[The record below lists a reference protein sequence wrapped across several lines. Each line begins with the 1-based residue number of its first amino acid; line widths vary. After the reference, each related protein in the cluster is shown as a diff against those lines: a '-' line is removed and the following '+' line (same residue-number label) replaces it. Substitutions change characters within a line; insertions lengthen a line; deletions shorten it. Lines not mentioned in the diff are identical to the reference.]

1 MSTKEQTLKL
11 LTVTCRYREEVLS
24 KETVPLEE
32 STSLRLHTQP
42 KEPQVTRDPLRR
54 PTLLERQEKG
64 KEQHG

>member
-24 KETVPLEE
+24 EETVPLGE

-42 KEPQVTRDPLRR
+42 KEHP
-54 PTLLERQEKG
+54 
-64 KEQHG
+64 